1 MKLLRGDGRTLE
13 VREVGQVV
21 YRLTAGAYPI
31 KFHGWRIVD
40 EAEAREVLLD
50 AKAAGAVSDGKL

>member
-21 YRLTAGAYPI
+21 YRLTASHFPI
-31 KFHGWRIVD
+31 KFHGWRIAD